1 MTVAFALVGAYRPGA
16 RLSDAL
22 GAGRSAAGART
33 GRVRAALVVVQ
44 VGLAVVLLS
53 FAGLMLRSVQKLS
66 RIEPGFAADHLITAR
81 LTLTG
86 GRYDATP
93 ARVGFVSTLVDRLR
107 RAPGVRSAGL
117 VSVVPLGGMRSA
129 NVVEID
135 GRPGVPGAAAMIID
149 QRHVSPGYFDTMR
162 IPLVRGRLLDAGDDG
177 RSERVV
183 LINHTMAARYF
194 PDEDPLNRRIRL
206 AGGFDS
212 GRWLR
217 IVGVVGDV
225 RHLSLDRDP
234 VPEVY
239 HPIAQTAVPTF
250 TLVVRTV
257 ADPSAMAPTVSA
269 VVGAIDSDLPLYEVR
284 TMDDRVA
291 ASFAQKH
298 ATMLLLIATAALA
311 AALAA
316 VAIYGSIWYS
326 VVQRTPEIGIR
337 VALGASRAM
346 VFRDVVGAALRI
358 GAIGAA
364 LGIVAAIASGRVLEA
379 MLFQTRTSDP
389 RTHAAV
395 AAAVLLLA
403 AGASLGPAFR
413 AMRIDPL
420 RALRAE

>member
-1 MTVAFALVGAYRPGA
+1 
-16 RLSDAL
+16 
-22 GAGRSAAGART
+22 
-33 GRVRAALVVVQ
+33 
-44 VGLAVVLLS
+44 
-53 FAGLMLRSVQKLS
+53 
-66 RIEPGFAADHLITAR
+66 
-81 LTLTG
+81 
-86 GRYDATP
+86 
-93 ARVGFVSTLVDRLR
+93 
-107 RAPGVRSAGL
+107 
-117 VSVVPLGGMRSA
+117 
-129 NVVEID
+129 
-135 GRPGVPGAAAMIID
+135 
-149 QRHVSPGYFDTMR
+149 
-162 IPLVRGRLLDAGDDG
+162 
-177 RSERVV
+177 
-183 LINHTMAARYF
+183 MAARYF